1 MNLAIK
7 SRNYARILLDVAE
20 HEQAFDLV
28 FSQVKSLATVIRQ
41 VGALKAL
48 LTSNRVTADQ
58 KRQLLEGVF
67 KDQFHP
73 VLLSFVLELAER
85 RDLKLLPTIAQK
97 VDALYHQQKNS
108 VRVVATSTV
117 KLTTDQVKKLTA
129 QVISTFGKEPELE
142 QVIDP
147 EVIGGLR
154 LRVGNTVID
163 GSLATRLGQLKK
175 NLIQS

>member
-7 SRNYARILLDVAE
+7 SRNYARVLLKVAE
-20 HEQAFDLV
+20 KEQAFDRV
-28 FSQVKSLATVIRQ
+28 YAQVKPLVAVIRQ
-41 VGALKAL
+41 VSALKAL
-48 LTSNRVTADQ
+48 LTSSRVTAEQ

-73 VLLSFVLELAER
+73 VLLSFVLQLAER

-97 VDALYHQQKNS
+97 VEVLYRQQKNS
-108 VRVVATSTV
+108 VKVVATSSVELMET
-117 KLTTDQVKKLTA
+117 QVKAITE
-129 QVISTFGKEPELE
+129 QVIKAFGKEPDLE

-147 EVIGGLR
+147 EIIGGLR

-163 GSLATRLGQLKK
+163 GSLAMRLGHLKK